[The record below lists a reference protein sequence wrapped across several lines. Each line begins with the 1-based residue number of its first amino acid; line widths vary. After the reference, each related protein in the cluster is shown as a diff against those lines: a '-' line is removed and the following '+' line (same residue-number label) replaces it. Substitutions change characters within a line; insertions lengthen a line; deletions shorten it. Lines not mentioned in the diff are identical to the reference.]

1 MKRSRCL
8 GRSLAGLFLAAM
20 PTLALAQRPHAAAA
34 SRPAG
39 SYDMAKDVALT
50 GTVLSYTENS
60 KTPPLGAH
68 LLLATPSGNVD
79 VHLGNAR
86 MLRLAK
92 MNLKQGQSIRLVGQL
107 RTLGQSS
114 VFLARLVQ
122 SGNQVVAL
130 RSDHGLP
137 LAPAGPRGNKALLAN
152 VPAEQ
157 RGGAR

>member
-1 MKRSRCL
+1 MKFSRRL
-8 GRSLAGLFLAAM
+8 GAFLAGLLLAGIPPA
-20 PTLALAQRPHAAAA
+20 ALAQRPHAAVAKRA
-34 SRPAG
+34 PG
-39 SYDMAKDVALT
+39 SYDLSKDVAVT

-68 LLLATPSGNVD
+68 LLLQTASGNVE

-86 MLRLAK
+86 LLHLAK
-92 MNLKQGQSIRLVGQL
+92 MNLQQGQSVRVVGQS
-107 RTLGQSS
+107 RVLGPGS
-114 VFLARLVQ
+114 VFFARLVQ
-122 SGNQVVAL
+122 SGTQVIAL

-137 LAPAGPRGNKALLAN
+137 LTPAGPRGNKALLAS

>member
-1 MKRSRCL
+1 MKRSRRL
-8 GRSLAGLFLAAM
+8 GRSLAGLCLAAL
-20 PTLALAQRPHAAAA
+20 PSLALAQRPHAASAE
-34 SRPAG
+34 RPAG
-39 SYDMAKDVALT
+39 SYDMAKDVALS

-68 LLLATPSGNVD
+68 ALVATASGNVD

-86 MLRLAK
+86 LLRQAK
-92 MNLKQGQSIRLVGQL
+92 MALKPGQSIRVVGQS
-107 RTLGQSS
+107 RTLGQGS

-122 SGNQVVAL
+122 SGTQVVAL

-137 LAPAGPRGNKALLAN
+137 LTPAGPRGNKALLAN
-152 VPAEQ
+152 LPAEQ